1 MDSPAPAPFY
11 FDCDTGIDDSL
22 ALALLLAQP
31 GIDLKG
37 IGTVS
42 GNIDAA
48 AGARNTLA
56 LLELAGRTD
65 IPVAVGATDPLA
77 GEYDG
82 YVPHIHGRNGIGDV
96 EIPDAS
102 VSVADGSAAEM
113 LVALAHEFP
122 GELEVVAVGP
132 LTNLALALQL
142 EPALP
147 RLVKNVTVMGGA
159 LWVPGN
165 VTPVAEANVYND
177 ADAAAIVVKAGWPL
191 TLVPLDVTMQH
202 HFDEGH
208 QAAFAEVGTGFH
220 SALAGMLT
228 TYLDFYE
235 TVFAER
241 RSSLHDPLAVAIA
254 TGDVVPDIVRSVGV
268 DVGTSG
274 DERGHTVPVEGGSPA
289 VRVVTHAPADT
300 ATILSAGILSLAT
313 PDRA

>member
-1 MDSPAPAPFY
+1 MDSPAPAPLY

-31 GIDLKG
+31 GVAVKG

-56 LLELAGRTD
+56 LLSLAGRTE
-65 IPVAVGATDPLA
+65 IPVAIGAQDPLTRA
-77 GEYDG
+77 YEG

-96 EIPDAS
+96 DIPDS
-102 VSVADGSAAEM
+102 DVPVVDQCAAEM
-113 LVALAHEFP
+113 LVALAHEYR
-122 GELEVVAVGP
+122 GALEVVAVGP

-142 EPALP
+142 EPELP
-147 RLVKNVTVMGGA
+147 NLVKNVTIMGGA
-159 LWVPGN
+159 FWVPGN
-165 VTPVAEANVYND
+165 VTPLAEANIFND

-208 QAAFAEVGTGFH
+208 QKSFADVGSGFH
-220 SALAGMLT
+220 GALAGMLT

-254 TGDVVPDIVRSVGV
+254 TGDVVPTIVREVGV
-268 DVGTSG
+268 EVGTEG
-274 DERGHTVPVEGGSPA
+274 EERGHTVPVEGGTPV
-289 VRVVTHAPADT
+289 VRVVTQAPDDT
-300 ATILSAGILSLAT
+300 ASVLSAAILSLAT
-313 PDRA
+313 PDRG